1 MDLQKKIEDIIEASL
16 ASRGYEIVRIQL
28 SGQVRRVLQIMI
40 ERTDGANITVD
51 DCATVS
57 RVASVLLD
65 QYEPVSGPYT
75 LEVSSPGLDRPLVK
89 HKDYVRFQGHKVIIR
104 THLLIEGRKTF
115 AGQLTKVE
123 DEAVTVTLP
132 LAGSPELKEVTIPL
146 SDIRSARL
154 QIDFDNLN

>member
-1 MDLQKKIEDIIEASL
+1 MDLQKKIEEIIEAPL

-28 SGQVRRVLQIMI
+28 SGQVRKVLQIMI
-40 ERTDGANITVD
+40 ERTDGVDITVD

-65 QYEPVSGPYT
+65 QYEPISGPYT

-89 HKDYVRFQGHKVIIR
+89 HKDYVRFQGHNVVIR
-104 THLLIEGRKTF
+104 THILIEGRKTF
-115 AGQLTKVE
+115 AGKLLTVN
-123 DEAVTVTLP
+123 DETVTVSITP
-132 LAGSPELKEVTIPL
+132 AGSKENADI
-146 SDIRSARL
+146 SISFADIRSARL